1 MTRVPFPLRLASP
14 SDATTISALSVQVF
28 LDTYATE
35 GVRPD
40 LAIEAFETYSA
51 EAFTKHLAEP
61 ERAFILAERET
72 GLVGYAE
79 VRLSSLPAPA
89 GGVTGAELVRLYV
102 QPSAQRRGVGRGLLA
117 RMEQEV
123 AQAGLPAIW
132 LTAWEGNFNARAF
145 YSRLGYSD
153 IGATTYTFQGNDYPN
168 RVIAKRLP
176 GA

>member
-1 MTRVPFPLRLASP
+1 MNLSDVLLRPATP
-14 SDATTISALSVQVF
+14 ADAPTISALSVQVF

-40 LAIEAFETYSA
+40 LAIEAFETYSV
-51 EAFTKHLAEP
+51 EAFAQRLAEP
-61 ERAFILAERET
+61 HRPFILAETGT

-79 VRLSSLPAPA
+79 VILASLPAPA
-89 GGVTGAELVRLYV
+89 GGITGAELVRLYV
-102 QPSAQRRGVGRGLLA
+102 QPAAHRRGVGRALMA
-117 RMEQEV
+117 RMEQAV
-123 AQAGLPAIW
+123 AAAGLAAVW

-168 RVIAKRLP
+168 RVIAKPLA